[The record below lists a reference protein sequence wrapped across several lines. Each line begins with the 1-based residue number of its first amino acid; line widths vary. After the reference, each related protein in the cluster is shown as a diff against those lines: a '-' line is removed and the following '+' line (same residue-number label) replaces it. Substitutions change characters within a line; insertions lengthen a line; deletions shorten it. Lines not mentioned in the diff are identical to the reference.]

1 MLKNINLKTHL
12 DFFKTKKNKSKFKRL
27 KIDED
32 KEKGI
37 KDDIIYNQKIEQ
49 ELEAKVR
56 QSNIIQEFIG

>member
-1 MLKNINLKTHL
+1 MFKNINLMIHL

-49 ELEAKVR
+49 ELEAKVS
-56 QSNIIQEFIG
+56 QSIIIQEFIG

>member
-1 MLKNINLKTHL
+1 MTHL

-49 ELEAKVR
+49 ELETKVS
-56 QSNIIQEFIG
+56 QSIIIQEFIG

>member
-1 MLKNINLKTHL
+1 MFKNINLITHL

-49 ELEAKVR
+49 ELETKVS
-56 QSNIIQEFIG
+56 QSIIIQEFIG